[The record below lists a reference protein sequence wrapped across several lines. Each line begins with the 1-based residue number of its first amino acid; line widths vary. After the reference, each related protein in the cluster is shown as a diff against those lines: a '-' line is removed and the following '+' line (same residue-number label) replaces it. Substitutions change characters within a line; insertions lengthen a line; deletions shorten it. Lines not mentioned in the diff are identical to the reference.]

1 MADIVNPQITDAV
14 TQSNV
19 KVLADASAMAMGAL
33 YQTMAHSLGILMEN
47 AANTQQNMSIIG
59 QAATTQGVN
68 MIYSV
73 DTAASSAAASKI
85 LGENEKQ
92 PS

>member
-1 MADIVNPQITDAV
+1 MADTVNSQITDSV

-19 KVLADASAMAMGAL
+19 KVLADAPAMAMGSL

-47 AANTQQNMSIIG
+47 AVAAQQNMNVIA

-73 DTAASSAAASKI
+73 DTAAASAATSKI
-85 LGENEKQ
+85 LDGK
-92 PS
+92 PTS

>member
-19 KVLADASAMAMGAL
+19 KVMAEAPAMAMGTL

-47 AANTQQNMSIIG
+47 AVTSQQNMNVIG
-59 QAATTQGVN
+59 QATTTQGVA

-73 DTAASSAAASKI
+73 DTAAAGAATSKI
-85 LGENEKQ
+85 LNDKQ
-92 PS
+92 QS

>member
-14 TQSNV
+14 TQTNV
-19 KVLADASAMAMGAL
+19 KVLAEAPAMAMGTL

-47 AANTQQNMSIIG
+47 AVTSQQNMNVIG
-59 QAATTQGVN
+59 QASVTQGVA

-73 DTAASSAAASKI
+73 DTASTGVATKEILDSK
-85 LGENEKQ
+85 
-92 PS
+92 

>member
-1 MADIVNPQITDAV
+1 MADTVNPQITDAV

-19 KVLADASAMAMGAL
+19 KVIAEAPAMAMGAL
-33 YQTMAHSLGILMEN
+33 YQTMAHSLGLLMEN
-47 AANTQQNMSIIG
+47 AVTSQQNMNVIG
-59 QAATTQGVN
+59 QATTTQGVN

-73 DTAASSAAASKI
+73 DTAAASAATNKI
-85 LGENEKQ
+85 LDEKQ